1 MSRRMMFDET
11 FGPDDL
17 NEHGDTAGMT
27 WLMSLARKRQRPP
40 AAAGGVCQGES
51 SPQGD
56 A

>member
-11 FGPDDL
+11 FGPEDL

-27 WLMSLARKRQRPP
+27 WLMSLAMKRKRPK
-40 AAAGGVCQGES
+40 AAPHGACKGEA
-51 SPQGD
+51 SPQRE